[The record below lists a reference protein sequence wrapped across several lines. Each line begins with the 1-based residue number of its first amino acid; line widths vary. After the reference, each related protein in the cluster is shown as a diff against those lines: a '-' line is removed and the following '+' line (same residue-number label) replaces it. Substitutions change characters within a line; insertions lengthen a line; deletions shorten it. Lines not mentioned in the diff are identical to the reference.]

1 MSHVDSIDIAERR
14 RLDALASYRIAGSG
28 PENRFD
34 RICRFASELFSTR
47 MAFVTLIEEDRQW
60 FKACSGLDIEE
71 THRSESFCDHT
82 IRTDDVL
89 VVSDARHDAR
99 FSSLPIVTGEP
110 FIRFYAG
117 APLVSPDGFRIG
129 ALCIA
134 DTQVRESFSERER
147 RTLAGLAAM
156 VMEHM
161 ELRREGIPQATA
173 ANFANATDLSLV
185 TVDPT
190 GRIEFVNQAA
200 LDMFGFGRE
209 EMIGGSLDIIVPERF
224 RAAHNAGLARV
235 AAGGNS
241 KLKGKTVEVS
251 ARRKDGTEFPIE
263 MALSIWHDQ
272 RGVGVGAIIKDISE
286 RRDRDVRLLR
296 LASQDTLTGLC
307 NRPRFEDLLREELAR
322 KRPLAVLLFDLDGF
336 KDVNDRLGHGVGDSL
351 LQAIGVRLPAVL
363 DRNVTVSRFG
373 GDEFAILIPGTGDP
387 LIAQKTANAVIE
399 AFKIPFEV
407 AGHTFRV
414 GASVGFSLAPNHG
427 SDAEELIA
435 SADFALYRA
444 KQAGGRVVRMFEQSM
459 RNETLARR
467 TLRDELLRA
476 LNRHELVLHYQPQ
489 VTIETGEVFGVEA
502 LIRWQHP
509 ERGLLS
515 PAAFLPALEQSSI
528 ALDVGLWVL
537 DEAGRQMAAW
547 NAAGYPPIKMGVNL
561 FPAQV
566 RAGDLARSVVDL
578 IARYGLDPRF
588 LEIEITETVTLND
601 DDQSLESIQALS
613 ELGVGIAFDDF
624 GTGYASLGSLQR
636 YPLTTLKIDMGFVR
650 DLLTKPRDAAITRA
664 LIMLSKELGL
674 KTIAE
679 GIETEEQEAALR
691 LMGCEAGQ
699 GYRYGKPMPADEV
712 ARLFVQ
718 PIEKQRVRIK

>member
-1 MSHVDSIDIAERR
+1 MSYADSIDIAERR
-14 RLDALASYRIAGSG
+14 RLDALANYRIAGSG

-89 VVSDARHDAR
+89 VVSDARLDAR
-99 FSSLPIVTGEP
+99 FSGLPIVAGEP

-117 APLVSPDGFRIG
+117 APLISPDGFRLG

-134 DTQVRESFSERER
+134 DPQVRESFSERER

-173 ANFANATDLSLV
+173 ANFADATDLSLI

-190 GRIEFVNQAA
+190 GRVEFVNQAA
-200 LDMFGFGRE
+200 LDMFGFSRE
-209 EMIGGSLDIIVPERF
+209 EMIGESLDLIVPERF
-224 RAAHNAGLARV
+224 RAAHNAGFARV
-235 AAGGNS
+235 VAGGS
-241 KLKGKTVEVS
+241 SMLKGKTVEIS
-251 ARRKDGTEFPIE
+251 ACRKDGSEFPVE

-286 RRDRDVRLLR
+286 RRDRDARLLR

-307 NRPRFEDLLREELAR
+307 NRHRFEDLLREELAR
-322 KRPLAVLLFDLDGF
+322 NRPLAVLLFDLDGF
-336 KDVNDRLGHGVGDSL
+336 KDVNDRLGHGIGDSL

-363 DRNVTVSRFG
+363 DRKVTVSRFG
-373 GDEFAILIPGTGDP
+373 GDEFAILVPGTGDP
-387 LIAQKTANAVIE
+387 LVAQKIANAVIE

-427 SDAEELIA
+427 SDSEELIA

-459 RNETLARR
+459 RNETLAKRM
-467 TLRDELLRA
+467 LRDELLRA
-476 LNRHELVLHYQPQ
+476 LHKNELVLHYQPQ
-489 VTIETGEVFGVEA
+489 VTLDTGEVFGVEA

-528 ALDVGLWVL
+528 ALDVGFWVL
-537 DEAGRQMAAW
+537 DQAGRQMAAW
-547 NAAGYPPIKMGVNL
+547 DAAGYPPIKMGINL

-566 RAGDLARSVVDL
+566 RAGDLARNVVEL
-578 IARYGLDPRF
+578 IERYALDPQS

-601 DDQSLESIQALS
+601 DDQSLESIQALR

-664 LIMLSKELGL
+664 LIALSRELGL

-699 GYRYGKPMPADEV
+699 GYRYGKAMPADEV

-718 PIEKQRVRIK
+718 PVERQRIGIK